1 MRNLWIFINRYSTF
15 LLFIL
20 FFAVSFILIIN
31 NNSFQRASA
40 LNSSNEIIGRA
51 YEKVDYF
58 KAYINLNETNLTL
71 AHENAALRALL
82 KSSNYDNEVISRTI
96 RDTLLEPRYSY
107 IEARVINNSVNQ
119 KNNYLTVNRGSRHG
133 IKKGMGVISSNGVV
147 GIVLNVSPHFAT
159 IQSLLHSDT
168 KISASLSKSEAFGSL
183 VWGQNAVDP
192 QYAILKDIPN
202 HVEVKK
208 GEQVVTSGYSLFPS
222 GVIIGQVDETG
233 ILSGS
238 SFLDIKIKLN
248 NDFSTLRYIYIV
260 TDKLSD
266 EKETLEELN
275 SENG

>member
-15 LLFIL
+15 FLFIL
-20 FFAVSFILIIN
+20 FFAVSFILTIR

-40 LNSSNEIIGRA
+40 LNSSNEVIGRA
-51 YEKVDYF
+51 YEKINYF

-82 KSSNYDNEVISRTI
+82 KSSNYDSEVISRTI
-96 RDTLLEPRYSY
+96 RDTLLEPQYSY

-147 GIVLNVSPHFAT
+147 GIVLNVSPNFST

-168 KISASLSKSEAFGSL
+168 RISASLSKSEAFGSL
-183 VWGQNAVDP
+183 VWGQNAIDP
-192 QYAILKDIPN
+192 QYAVLRGIPN
-202 HVEVKK
+202 DVAVEK
-208 GEQVVTSGYSLFPS
+208 GEQVLTWGYSLLPP
-222 GVIIGQVDETG
+222 VIIAGQVEETG
-233 ILSGS
+233 ITSGS
-238 SFLDIKIKLN
+238 SFLDIRIKLN

-260 TDKLSD
+260 IDKLSV
-266 EKETLEELN
+266 EKEKLEEQN
-275 SENG
+275 TENG

>member
-15 LLFIL
+15 FLFIL

-40 LNSSNEIIGRA
+40 LNSSNDIIGRA

-58 KAYINLNETNLTL
+58 KAYIDLNETNLTL

-82 KSSNYDNEVISRTI
+82 KSSNYDNEVTSRTI
-96 RDTLLEPRYSY
+96 RDTLLQPRYSY

-147 GIVLNVSPHFAT
+147 GIVLNVSPNFAT

-168 KISASLSKSEAFGSL
+168 RISASLSKSEAFGSL

-192 QYAILKDIPN
+192 QYALLKDIPN
-202 HVEVKK
+202 HVEVEK

-222 GVIIGQVDETG
+222 GVIIGQVEETG

-248 NDFSTLRYIYIV
+248 NDFSTLRYVYIV
-260 TDKLSD
+260 TDKLSE
-266 EKETLEELN
+266 EKEKLEEQN

>member
-15 LLFIL
+15 FLFIL

-51 YEKVDYF
+51 YEKIDYF
-58 KAYINLNETNLTL
+58 KAYIDLNETNLTL

-82 KSSNYDNEVISRTI
+82 KSSNYDNEVTSRTI
-96 RDTLLEPRYSY
+96 RDTSLQPRYSY

-147 GIVLNVSPHFAT
+147 GIVLNVSPNFAT

-183 VWGQNAVDP
+183 VWGQNAIDP
-192 QYAILKDIPN
+192 QYAVLKDIPN
-202 HVEVKK
+202 HVEVAK

-222 GVIIGQVDETG
+222 GVIIGQVEETG

-248 NDFSTLRYIYIV
+248 NDFSTLRYVYIV
-260 TDKLSD
+260 TDKLSE
-266 EKETLEELN
+266 EKEKLEEQN

>member
-15 LLFIL
+15 FLFIL

-51 YEKVDYF
+51 YEKIDYF
-58 KAYINLNETNLTL
+58 KAYIDLNETNLTL

-82 KSSNYDNEVISRTI
+82 KSSNYDNEVTSRTI
-96 RDTLLEPRYSY
+96 RDTSLQPRYSY

-147 GIVLNVSPHFAT
+147 GIVLNVSPNFAT

-192 QYAILKDIPN
+192 QYAVLKDIPN
-202 HVEVKK
+202 HVEVAK

-222 GVIIGQVDETG
+222 GIIIGQVEETG

-248 NDFSTLRYIYIV
+248 NDFSTLRYVYIV
-260 TDKLSD
+260 TDKLSE
-266 EKETLEELN
+266 EKEKLEEQN

>member
-15 LLFIL
+15 FLFIL

-51 YEKVDYF
+51 YEKIDYF
-58 KAYINLNETNLTL
+58 KAYIDLNETNLTL

-82 KSSNYDNEVISRTI
+82 KSSNYDNEVTSRTI
-96 RDTLLEPRYSY
+96 RDTSLQPRYSY

-147 GIVLNVSPHFAT
+147 GIVLNVSPNFAT

-192 QYAILKDIPN
+192 QYAVLKDIPN
-202 HVEVKK
+202 HVEVAK

-222 GVIIGQVDETG
+222 GVIIGQVEETG

-248 NDFSTLRYIYIV
+248 NDFSTLRYVYIV
-260 TDKLSD
+260 TDKLSE
-266 EKETLEELN
+266 EKEKLEEQN

>member
-15 LLFIL
+15 FLFIL

-51 YEKVDYF
+51 YEKIDYF
-58 KAYINLNETNLTL
+58 KAYIDLNETNLTL

-82 KSSNYDNEVISRTI
+82 KSSNYDNEVTSRTI
-96 RDTLLEPRYSY
+96 RDTSLQPRYSY

-147 GIVLNVSPHFAT
+147 GIVLNVSPNFAT

-192 QYAILKDIPN
+192 QYAVLKDIPN
-202 HVEVKK
+202 HVEVAK

-222 GVIIGQVDETG
+222 GVIIGQVEETG

-248 NDFSTLRYIYIV
+248 NDFSTLRYVYIV
-260 TDKLSD
+260 TDKLSE
-266 EKETLEELN
+266 EKKKLEEQN